1 MNLQQQRTA
10 LRTQLLDLSRLSQR
24 ALDYS
29 IKGYELNNAEFS
41 RHTGTVKHQLRE
53 QYCQIKVLSR
63 QLIGTGIA
71 ATSDFRFSLAA
82 VRLSSALYKTYAAST
97 RIAQMT
103 TLRLENKIVTRCAAL
118 DEFGE
123 LVNRLVR
130 LCTVAL
136 FLNDAG
142 PAETVLHN
150 QAVWR
155 RSELI
160 LDRSQ
165 SATENGPHAGD
176 RHTIA
181 ITKNL
186 CVIARQAHEMAD
198 AILFWLK
205 GRDCALAFETEGH
218 HALEHLIPQS
228 RFAAENTFEP
238 AGNQLSCF

>member
-29 IKGYELNNAEFS
+29 VKGYEFNSFDFS
-41 RHTGTVKHQLRE
+41 RHPRSVKRQLKDR
-53 QYCQIKVLSR
+53 YCQIKILSR
-63 QLIGTGIA
+63 QLIGTGVA
-71 ATSDFRFSLAA
+71 APSDFRFSLAA
-82 VRLSSALYKTYAAST
+82 LRLNSAFYKTYKAAA
-97 RIAQMT
+97 RIAQAT
-103 TLRLENKIVTRCAAL
+103 TLRLENRTIAKCAAL

-123 LVNRLVR
+123 LINRLVR

-136 FLNDAG
+136 FLNDASY
-142 PAETVLHN
+142 AETVLHS

-160 LDRSQ
+160 LDHSRS
-165 SATENGPHAGD
+165 AENEPHPGD
-176 RHTIA
+176 FETLA
-181 ITKNL
+181 ITQNL
-186 CVIARQAHEMAD
+186 SIVAKQAHEMAD

-218 HALEHLIPQS
+218 NALEHLIPKS
-228 RFAAENTFEP
+228 GLAVETSLDP
-238 AGNQLSCF
+238 ASNQVLCC